1 MTTNHPA
8 RGAAVLAAVALA
20 GCSTGPK
27 TAAPVEPDRAR
38 AALVA
43 TLDAWKAGQ
52 PITAMPQANP
62 PVVAQDFD
70 WIAGAK
76 LEAYSVLDA
85 GKAEDA
91 NLRVRV
97 QLTVRPPGAAGA
109 PVKKTVTYVVGTDPK
124 LTVFRAME

>member
-1 MTTNHPA
+1 VTTNLSA
-8 RGAAVLAAVALA
+8 RAAAVLAAVALA

-27 TAAPVEPDRAR
+27 TAAPVEPTRAR

-43 TLDAWKAGQ
+43 TLDAWKAGR
-52 PITAMPQANP
+52 PIDSMPQADP

-76 LEAYSVLDA
+76 LDAYTVLDD
-85 GKAEDA
+85 GKPEDA

-97 QLTVRPPGAAGA
+97 QLTVRPAGGAA
-109 PVKKTVTYVVGTDPK
+109 PVKKTVAYVVGTDPK